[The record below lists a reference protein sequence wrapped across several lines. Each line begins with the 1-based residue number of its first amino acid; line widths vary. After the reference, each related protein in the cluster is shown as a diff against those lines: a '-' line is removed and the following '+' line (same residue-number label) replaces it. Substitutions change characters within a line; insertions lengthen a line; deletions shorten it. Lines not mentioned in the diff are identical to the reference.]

1 MKNKKLSLNFR
12 MPPEIILKKTYTSK
26 CDIWSLGITGIEMAE
41 KSPPDFKFPYNI
53 APSLK
58 SRFEWS
64 DQFHDFIESALQI
77 KEDDR
82 PTAQKLLNV
91 VIKSTCI
98 K

>member
-1 MKNKKLSLNFR
+1 
-12 MPPEIILKKTYTSK
+12 MPREIILKKTYTSK

-41 KSPPDFKFPYNI
+41 KGPPAAFKFPYNI

-58 SRFEWS
+58 FRFKWS
-64 DQFHDFIESALQI
+64 NEFQDFIERALQL

-82 PTAQKLLNV
+82 PTAQELLNV
-91 VIKSTCI
+91 EIKNTCM

>member
-1 MKNKKLSLNFR
+1 M
-12 MPPEIILKKTYTSK
+12 T
-26 CDIWSLGITGIEMAE
+26 E
-41 KSPPDFKFPYNI
+41 KAPHDFKFSYTT
-53 APSLK
+53 APFLK
-58 SRFEWS
+58 SRFKWS
-64 DQFHDFIESALQI
+64 YQFHDFIARALQI

>member
-26 CDIWSLGITGIEMAE
+26 CDIWSLGITGIEMA
-41 KSPPDFKFPYNI
+41 KFPYNI